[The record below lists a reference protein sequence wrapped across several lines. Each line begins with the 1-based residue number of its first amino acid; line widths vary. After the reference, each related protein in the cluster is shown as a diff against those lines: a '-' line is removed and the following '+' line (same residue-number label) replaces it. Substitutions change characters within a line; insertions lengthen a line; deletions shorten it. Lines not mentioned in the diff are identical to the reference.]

1 MIRRQNLCHRQ
12 QRGAELQKNGRGKR
26 GRWPTCIPP
35 CIDGHTCRRCWSRL
49 SNIGSLFYFYKK
61 YTPDSCDTLV
71 HSCTK
76 ICTDCYGLVDR
87 RSRLQTRE
95 HTSTQNLAKKKCR
108 NPITVN
114 MAKLYKV
121 QTSPDSYPTY
131 STTTITDK
139 DTKILVEALKCRQLG
154 MAP

>member
-1 MIRRQNLCHRQ
+1 MQFLNFIRSTARCQH
-12 QRGAELQKNGRGKR
+12 G
-26 GRWPTCIPP
+26 CIPP
-35 CIDGHTCRRCWSRL
+35 CIDGHACRRCWSRL
-49 SNIGSLFYFYKK
+49 SNVGSLFYFYKK

-131 STTTITDK
+131 STATITDK
-139 DTKILVEALKCRQLG
+139 DTKILVEALKLLVLVVTAG
-154 MAP
+154 KLVDEVHLEG